1 MKRPLLS
8 TDPDGA
14 LLYGKSPSAYW
25 DEKAGR
31 FVQPKAPRQRPE
43 AAVQIA
49 IKNRLALYGCVCVS
63 IPNEGKRSAIAGRA
77 MKATGMMPGFPDLI
91 VMQRPGRIA
100 FLEVKAPKGRV
111 SPAQERAHELL
122 DRLGFHVAVVRSQDE
137 AVEQL
142 RAWGFSV

>member
-14 LLYGKSPSAYW
+14 VLRGKSAMAAW
-25 DEKAGR
+25 DADAAR
-31 FVQPKAPRQRPE
+31 FVSRKRKRPE
-43 AAVQIA
+43 AAIQIA
-49 IKNRLALYGCVCVS
+49 IKNRLALYGCLCVS

-77 MKATGMMPGFPDLI
+77 MKATGMMPGFPDLV
-91 VMQRPGRIA
+91 VMQRPGRFA
-100 FLEVKAPKGRV
+100 FLEVKAPRGRL

-137 AVEQL
+137 AVEHL